1 MAEDVRAGDGDRER
15 VARVLREHWA
25 EGRLDI
31 TEFDARIGTAYAAS
45 TRRELDAVLAD
56 LPRSSAAS
64 DVAQARLWW
73 PGNATFHVE
82 RHLRSPPPVAYED
95 ALRLIVPRM
104 SMAGFVLASEVP
116 PRRLEFTASADLHV
130 GVLFHSASDGG
141 TVLAAFGEAP
151 RTIRKAFAT
160 LQD

>member
-1 MAEDVRAGDGDRER
+1 VAEDVRAGDADRER

-31 TEFDARIGTAYAAS
+31 AEFDARVGTVYAAS

-56 LPRSSAAS
+56 LPRSSAAG

-73 PGNATFHVE
+73 PGTATFQVE
-82 RHLRSPPPVAYED
+82 RHLRSPPPVAYQD
-95 ALRLIVPRM
+95 ALRIIVPRM

-116 PRRLEFTASADLHV
+116 PRRLEFRASDELHV
-130 GVLFHSASDGG
+130 GVLLHLANDGG

-151 RTIRKAFAT
+151 RKVRKAFAT
-160 LQD
+160 LED